1 MKKLLVGA
9 TLGTALFAVSCGGID
24 RDGSADE
31 LVRTLGVDK
40 DTASCIVDDWIDNI
54 GEDRVLELEDGAVP
68 TAAEEQAIVDALT
81 NCST

>member
-1 MKKLLVGA
+1 MNKLLVGA
-9 TLGTALFAVSCGGID
+9 TLGAALLAGSCGGID

-68 TAAEEQAIVDALT
+68 TVAEEQAIVDALT